1 MLKWYIQASSYAY
14 YLVALVALLFFI
26 AGQASTNIWLSIWS
40 NDATTSQGNDPDL
53 LALRLG
59 VYGGLGMT
67 QGTYI
72 LVWSCYQL
80 VCLHGVRVLGHDLAL
95 SITIDILEY

>member
-1 MLKWYIQASSYAY
+1 MTSPRQIKLPVLKWYIQASSYAY

-67 QGTYI
+67 QGT
-72 LVWSCYQL
+72 CMTM
-80 VCLHGVRVLGHDLAL
+80 L
-95 SITIDILEY
+95 SAAVFAWRTRIGT